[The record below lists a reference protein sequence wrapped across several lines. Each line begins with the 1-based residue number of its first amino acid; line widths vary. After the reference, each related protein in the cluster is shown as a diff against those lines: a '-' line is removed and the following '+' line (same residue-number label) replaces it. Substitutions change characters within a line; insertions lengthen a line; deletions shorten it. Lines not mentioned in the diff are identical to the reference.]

1 LSWQPAL
8 KSAPVQ
14 AGLHPNAR
22 RYLSEPIVTE
32 EVGRDAD
39 LQEMLRR
46 RQALRRKR
54 VARQLEEEQLQAA
67 EAAQGAGGQAHTLLQ
82 G

>member
-1 LSWQPAL
+1 
-8 KSAPVQ
+8 
-14 AGLHPNAR
+14 
-22 RYLSEPIVTE
+22 VTE

-54 VARQLEEEQLQAA
+54 VARQLAEEQLQAA
-67 EAAQGAGGQAHTLLQ
+67 ELQAAQGAGGQTQALPQ